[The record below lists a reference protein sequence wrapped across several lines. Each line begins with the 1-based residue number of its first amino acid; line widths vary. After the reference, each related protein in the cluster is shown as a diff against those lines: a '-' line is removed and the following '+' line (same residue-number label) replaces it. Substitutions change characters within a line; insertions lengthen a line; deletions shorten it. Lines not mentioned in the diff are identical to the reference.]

1 MRFSVGVF
9 FPFFLGLAVQA
20 TGFLTLFYIYQPLP
34 NPKYEPLDFALELGV
49 ASMVVFWL
57 FNIHGARLKPYLYRL
72 LYLGFWF
79 FLVGRFMDCFDEV
92 WDLDAAFF
100 VYLESWAELIGIAL
114 ISAGL
119 WSWGRENRRLFRDL
133 LAGKANLEREAVLDQ
148 LTGLY
153 NRAYFER
160 VLPDLVSQAH
170 VTERYLSLLVLDIDR
185 FKAINDNHGHLAGD
199 HVIAGMGDVV
209 RATLRDGDPAF
220 RYGGEEMVVLL
231 MDTHLEQAL
240 QIAERLRLN
249 FAARKFEFS
258 GQRYQATV
266 SIGATQLGAD
276 DQVRNF
282 FERGDRAMYLAKQ
295 SGRDQVCFL
304 PYEGD

>member
-9 FPFFLGLAVQA
+9 SPFFLGLAVQA
-20 TGFLTLFYIYQPLP
+20 TAFLIFFYVYQPLP
-34 NPKYEPLDFALELGV
+34 NPKFEALDFALELGV
-49 ASMVVFWL
+49 AFMVVFWL

-79 FLVGRFMDCFDEV
+79 FLVGRIMDCFDEV
-92 WDLDAAFF
+92 WDLNTAVL

-114 ISAGL
+114 ISVGL

-133 LAGKANLEREAVLDQ
+133 LAGKADLEREAVLDQ

-153 NRAYFER
+153 NRGYFER

-185 FKAINDNHGHLAGD
+185 FKAINDNYGHLAGD

-231 MDTHLEQAL
+231 MDTHLDQAL

-249 FAARKFEFS
+249 FAARKFDFG
-258 GQRYQATV
+258 GQRLQATV
-266 SIGATQLGAD
+266 SIGATQMGSA
-276 DQVRNF
+276 DQVRTF